1 MTTKGLLASAGLL
14 AVMAALSAWGWL
26 VTPEGAEF
34 PVHWNASGEADRYG
48 GKAEAFLVIPGI
60 GLLLTGLFAA
70 APHIDP
76 RGRNLARSFNAFLV
90 GWIGVM
96 VVLTL
101 THLAL
106 VLAATGTI
114 ASERQAMPKLIL
126 LAVSALLVVL
136 GNVLGKARPNWFFGV
151 RTPWSLSSD
160 KAWDVSH
167 RWAGRAFVLAGL
179 GGVAA
184 VFLAPMETA
193 VAVFTTLAL
202 LAGLGPV
209 LISYLVWR
217 RDPDRETFSEEG

>member
-1 MTTKGLLASAGLL
+1 MTAKGLLASAGLL

-26 VTPEGAEF
+26 ATPEGAEF
-34 PVHWNASGEADRYG
+34 AVHWNAAGQPDRFG
-48 GKAEAFLVIPGI
+48 GKAEAFLVMPGI
-60 GLLLTGLFAA
+60 GLLLTVIFAA

-76 RGRNLARSFNAFLV
+76 RGRNLARSSTAFLV
-90 GWIGVM
+90 AWIGVM

-106 VLAATGTI
+106 VLAATGVI
-114 ASERQAMPKLIL
+114 ASEGQAMPKLIL

-167 RWAGRAFVLAGL
+167 RWAARAFVLAGI
-179 GGVAA
+179 GGAAA
-184 VFLAPMETA
+184 VLLAPLEAA
-193 VAVFTTLAL
+193 VVIFTTLAL
-202 LAGLGPV
+202 LAGLGPI

-217 RDPDRETFSEEG
+217 RDLDRETFSEEG